1 MNLRTVIVD
10 DEQLGRELLRVLLA
24 NHKEVQIVAECKNG
38 REAIE
43 YLQAEPV
50 DLLFLDV
57 QMPKISGFDVVERVG
72 LQHLPPTVF
81 VTAYQEHAVRA
92 FDVHAVDYLTKPVEA
107 ERLQRALDRVREK
120 IAAKAALLTQAQLSE
135 MLNGLRNSSDE
146 SKAYSTRFLV
156 KDGAKEILLPVQK
169 IEWIEAAE
177 YYSCLHSNGRRFML
191 RETITDLSEKLDP
204 RHFLRTHRSSIVNL
218 DQIAEVYRE
227 GHGDSSIVL
236 MNGEKLR
243 MSKVAAKNWL
253 ILEKHSCS
261 QHKDL
266 LR

>member
-1 MNLRTVIVD
+1 MSLRTVIVD
-10 DEQLGRELLRVLLA
+10 DEPLGRELLRVLLA
-24 NHKEVQIVAECKNG
+24 DHSEIQIVAECTSG

-43 YLQAEPV
+43 YLQSKPV

-72 LQHLPPTVF
+72 LQLLPPTVF

-92 FDVHAVDYLTKPVEA
+92 FDVHAIDYLTKPVGA

-135 MLNGLRNSSDE
+135 MLNGLRNNSDE
-146 SKAYSTRFLV
+146 PRSYPSRFLV
-156 KDGAKEILLPVQK
+156 KDGAKEILLPVEK

-191 RETITDLSEKLDP
+191 RETITDLSAKLDP
-204 RHFLRTHRSSIVNL
+204 GHFVRIHRSSIVNL
-218 DQIAEVYRE
+218 NQIGEIYRE
-227 GHGDSSIVL
+227 GPTEGSVVL
-236 MNGEKLR
+236 IDGRRLRTSKAGRQKLAEIGR
-243 MSKVAAKNWL
+243 A
-253 ILEKHSCS
+253 
-261 QHKDL
+261 
-266 LR
+266 

>member
-24 NHKEVQIVAECKNG
+24 DDKEVTIVAECKNG

-43 YLQAEPV
+43 YLQAKPV

-81 VTAYQEHAVRA
+81 VTAFQEHAVRA

-120 IAAKAALLTQAQLSE
+120 IAAKTALLTQAQFSE
-135 MLNGLRNSSDE
+135 MLNGLRTNSDE
-146 SKAYSTRFLV
+146 PRAYPSRFLV
-156 KDGAKEILLPVQK
+156 KDGAKEILLPVEK

-204 RHFLRTHRSSIVNL
+204 RHFVRIHRSSIINL
-218 DQIAEVYRE
+218 NQIGEIYRE
-227 GHGDSSIVL
+227 GPTEGSVVL
-236 MNGEKLR
+236 IDGRRLK
-243 MSKVAAKNWL
+243 MSKTGRQKLAEIGRA
-253 ILEKHSCS
+253 
-261 QHKDL
+261 
-266 LR
+266 